1 MSEFEKQRRQKLL
14 DEDFYPFV
22 QERFEWEITE
32 FKKQYKLLKI
42 LIWNQ

>member
-22 QERFEWEITE
+22 QERFEWEINE
-32 FKKQYKLLKI
+32 FKKKAQAMGDKRI
-42 LIWNQ
+42 